1 MGYLL
6 MVIVAPTAIAAIAT
20 DRSRGRAL
28 ALWSTFVPVGLALG
42 SAVTASLVVP
52 AGPRGV
58 MLLWAVALAV
68 ITALLTRL
76 PLPGA
81 SGRGITFPA

>member
-1 MGYLL
+1 ASLVEAVAPDPAILFAARAVEGVGYLL

-58 MLLWAVALAV
+58 MLL
-68 ITALLTRL
+68 
-76 PLPGA
+76 
-81 SGRGITFPA
+81 